1 MLVTVSA
8 ETGALT
14 TVAALPFNVY
24 LCSGMDVDA
33 DGTAYAAL
41 GTDSGSE
48 LYTIDLESG
57 AATLL
62 GGIAGAPVHSIAV
75 RP

>member
-1 MLVTVSA
+1 MASA

-14 TVAALPFNVY
+14 TVADLPFNVY
-24 LCSGMDVDA
+24 LCSGMDIDS

-48 LYTIDLESG
+48 LYTVDLVSG
-57 AATLL
+57 TSHVPRRHR
-62 GGIAGAPVHSIAV
+62 GAPVHSIAL

>member
-1 MLVTVSA
+1 M
-8 ETGALT
+8 
-14 TVAALPFNVY
+14 Y
-24 LCSGMDVDA
+24 LCSGMDIDS

-48 LYTIDLESG
+48 LYTIDLVSG
-57 AATLL
+57 SPTYL
-62 GGIAGAPVHSIAV
+62 GGIAGAPVHSSAL